1 MKLQGIAAGFALA
14 STLLTTGCIP
24 QNGQT
29 QGLFTPPP
37 ANAAA
42 AGTQVASA
50 NAPCTPNATADLIS
64 TGRSLLEIGTSIM
77 QTKANMNSANNGYNS
92 YTMQDVENAQKINKG
107 NEILNNVETMTGG
120 PQAPCS

>member
-37 ANAAA
+37 ANAA

-77 QTKANMNSANNGYNS
+77 QTKANMNNANNGYNS

-107 NEILNNVETMTGG
+107 NEVLNNVEAMTGG
-120 PQAPCS
+120 AQAPCS